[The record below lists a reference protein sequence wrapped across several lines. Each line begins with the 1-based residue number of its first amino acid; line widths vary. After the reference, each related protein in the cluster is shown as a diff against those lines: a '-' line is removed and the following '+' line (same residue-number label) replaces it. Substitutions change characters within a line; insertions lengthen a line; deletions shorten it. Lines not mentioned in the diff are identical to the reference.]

1 MLENERDVN
10 DVLPIL
16 EEAPDYTN
24 LKPSLVMPTLIP
36 APKVFEDSCKP
47 TFNKDESDSIVN
59 TATHLPFRKR
69 RQSFYFDYENRA
81 TKDRKS
87 HSEVTEQVSKFK
99 PRIKITKEDF
109 NRISNIGYCCHHS
122 NGTSSFKCYSDW
134 CNFKTKSKE
143 VFLKHIR
150 DHHGADFKF
159 NQYNYCHSCQV
170 SIWTKNLE
178 DEF

>member
-47 TFNKDESDSIVN
+47 TFNTEEGDSIVN

-69 RQSFYFDYENRA
+69 RQSFYFDYENR
-81 TKDRKS
+81 TINDKKS

-109 NRISNIGYCCHHS
+109 NRISNIGYCCHS
-122 NGTSSFKCYSDW
+122 NDTSSFKCYSDW

-143 VFLKHIR
+143 KFLNHVR
-150 DHHGADFKF
+150 DHHRTDFTF
-159 NQYNYCHSCQV
+159 NQYNYCHSCQA

-178 DEF
+178 EEF